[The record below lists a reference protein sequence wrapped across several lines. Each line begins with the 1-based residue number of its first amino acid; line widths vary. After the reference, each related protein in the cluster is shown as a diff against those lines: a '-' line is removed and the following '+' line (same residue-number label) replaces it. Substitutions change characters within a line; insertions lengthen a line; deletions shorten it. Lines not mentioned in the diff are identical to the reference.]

1 MAFVGHGPYG
11 LLEVLQH
18 LVEPTD
24 KILAHSASHGHDFLP
39 LLFVAKA
46 VDMAFPRL
54 FTHIVIGSDIF
65 KRRSRYFFFLIL
77 ILLLILKRTS
87 TDFQ

>member
-1 MAFVGHGPYG
+1 MAFVGYGPYV

-39 LLFVAKA
+39 LLFVAET
-46 VDMAFPRL
+46 VDMALPRL
-54 FTHIVIGSDIF
+54 FNHIVIGGDDV
-65 KRRSRYFFFLIL
+65 FF
-77 ILLLILKRTS
+77 
-87 TDFQ
+87 